1 MRISDWSS
9 DVCSSDLDGPADLGG
24 AAGSCHHRRLEEVR
38 HLRGYPGSDEDP
50 RFVDLMLVEKL
61 AIGGG
66 DAADAERDDRD
77 TLLRDGSE
85 GAGHV
90 DEPYFGGA
98 KHHRGMNVDLRRD
111 AETLRHVGDGAEAD
125 GLAELGGDGI
135 DRSGEGL
142 ADRHRARIAARAVA
156 WAPAVDA
163 DRLVDDGVARHE
175 PCFQRRDRKST
186 RLNSSH

>member
-66 DAADAERDDRD
+66 DAADAERGDRD
-77 TLLRDGSE
+77 TLLRDGRE
-85 GAGHV
+85 GAGNV
-90 DEPYFGGA
+90 DEPYFGSA
-98 KHHRGMNVDLRRD
+98 KQQPGQRVYLGCD
-111 AETLRHVGDGAEAD
+111 A
-125 GLAELGGDGI
+125 
-135 DRSGEGL
+135 
-142 ADRHRARIAARAVA
+142 
-156 WAPAVDA
+156 
-163 DRLVDDGVARHE
+163 
-175 PCFQRRDRKST
+175 
-186 RLNSSH
+186 

>member
-50 RFVDLMLVEKL
+50 RFVALMLVEKL

-66 DAADAERDDRD
+66 DAAEAERDDRAN
-77 TLLRDGSE
+77 LLRDGSDR
-85 GAGHV
+85 AGHV

-98 KHHRGMNVDLRRD
+98 KRHRRLSVDSGSD
-111 AETLRHVGDGAEAD
+111 AESLHHVRDGADAG
-125 GLAELGGDGI
+125 GLAQLGGRG
-135 DRSGEGL
+135 
-142 ADRHRARIAARAVA
+142 
-156 WAPAVDA
+156 
-163 DRLVDDGVARHE
+163 
-175 PCFQRRDRKST
+175 
-186 RLNSSH
+186 